1 MPCQSIPVNGK
12 LLAGC
17 GKKKPSGEP
26 GTPVSQGKE
35 IRAGEVYGSTVRFRL
50 PDKRRGTLSGLE
62 NIDIVPLY
70 LAAERPV
77 LERDGML
84 MMIDDN
90 RIDLQPGEVIKKR
103 MVRFRTLGCWPLT
116 GAVESNAQT
125 LPEIIEEM
133 LVSTTS
139 ERQGRVIDRDQA
151 GSMELKKRQGYF

>member
-1 MPCQSIPVNGK
+1 
-12 LLAGC
+12 
-17 GKKKPSGEP
+17 
-26 GTPVSQGKE
+26 
-35 IRAGEVYGSTVRFRL
+35 
-50 PDKRRGTLSGLE
+50 
-62 NIDIVPLY
+62 
-70 LAAERPV
+70 
-77 LERDGML
+77 ML

-139 ERQGRVIDRDQA
+139 ERQRVIDRDR
-151 GSMELKKRQGYF
+151 GSMELKTSGYFLR

>member
-1 MPCQSIPVNGK
+1 M
-12 LLAGC
+12 
-17 GKKKPSGEP
+17 
-26 GTPVSQGKE
+26 
-35 IRAGEVYGSTVRFRL
+35 
-50 PDKRRGTLSGLE
+50 
-62 NIDIVPLY
+62 PLY

-84 MMIDDN
+84 MMIDDD

-116 GAVESNAQT
+116 GAVESSAQT

-139 ERQGRVIDRDQA
+139 ERQGRVIDRDPGGLNGA
-151 GSMELKKRQGYF
+151 EETSGVFLRSRHEHHTCTTNR